1 MKRLKR
7 SLPCSEVQQN
17 SWTRSW
23 CVAQD
28 AFPLKKYE
36 TQGERQGKDLYH
48 DGVHVGMEATKSG
61 KSAWGFDLLTAHE
74 NGARAVEGED
84 DGSGERVRRGAWS
97 GGVEAQVHERDACG
111 GLGRCREVIPDLS
124 MELQTSIRPPAHRRS
139 RAAQAPTRHRS
150 RTARAPPA

>member
-1 MKRLKR
+1 VVRG
-7 SLPCSEVQQN
+7 
-17 SWTRSW
+17 TRCFS
-23 CVAQD
+23 A
-28 AFPLKKYE
+28 KKYE

-74 NGARAVEGED
+74 NGARAVKGED

-124 MELQTSIRPPAHRRS
+124 MELQTSIRPPTHRRS
-139 RAAQAPTRHRS
+139 CAAQAPTRHRS
-150 RTARAPPA
+150 RTTRAPPA